1 MTHNSSSGL
10 LPTSDGE
17 ELYFKAVINC
27 QCDASEL
34 REELC
39 CGSID
44 VGREQGP
51 ASTSFPQTERLLIRE
66 TLGTTCLPLGTRWI
80 QAFYLRPRLLCPSPA
95 VDVWESALSP
105 AQCPQLVRGC
115 AGDLQ
120 ADISEPAG
128 FSQWVGR
135 CQAGDSKLQDYINEP
150 WTEICEKSLGKSSPH
165 GIGIGIPS
173 PTRRSH
179 GQATAACSGIGR
191 DRLAQAATKSLPC

>member
-1 MTHNSSSGL
+1 MHWKLQTPQNAPEVMTHNSSSGL

-27 QCDASEL
+27 QCDPSEL
-34 REELC
+34 REKLC

-66 TLGTTCLPLGTRWI
+66 TLWTTCLPLGTRWM

-105 AQCPQLVRGC
+105 A
-115 AGDLQ
+115 
-120 ADISEPAG
+120 
-128 FSQWVGR
+128 
-135 CQAGDSKLQDYINEP
+135 
-150 WTEICEKSLGKSSPH
+150 LGKSRPH
-165 GIGIGIPS
+165 GIRTGIPS
-173 PTRRSH
+173 STQRAH
-179 GQATAACSGIGR
+179 GQAAVACSGIGR